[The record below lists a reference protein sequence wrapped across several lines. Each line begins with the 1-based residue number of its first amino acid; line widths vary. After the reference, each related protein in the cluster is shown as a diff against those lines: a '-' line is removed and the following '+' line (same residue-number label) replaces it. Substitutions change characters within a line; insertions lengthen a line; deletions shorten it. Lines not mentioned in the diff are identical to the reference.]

1 MLIYVKTNLTCYTE
15 SKVLSACNSFI
26 SFYKKDEFMMNK
38 INLMNP
44 FLIFVV
50 SMIKVNVKIRK
61 LVLVAYS

>member
-15 SKVLSACNSFI
+15 SNVLSACNSFI